1 MNKKHKEYNE
11 SINESN
17 KGHDNTGT
25 KKKNKVSLLNIVGVA
40 MIIFGLGFIAW
51 DLGSTYF
58 ERKAIDNE
66 MQEFFNAAQLGEEQ
80 TMPGEVKDN
89 ELWGM
94 IEIEKLDLKFPV
106 IQSDNWDYLNRYVVA
121 WEQSVTPPGEGNFS
135 IAGHN
140 GRCASCVFRN
150 FEKLEKKD
158 TIKLTDKENTHTYE
172 IYDIFEVFHTDTSV
186 LNDTPGETTVT
197 LVTCTE
203 QTHYDEYRTIV
214 KGRLVDSKPNQ

>member
-1 MNKKHKEYNE
+1 MTKKHNDIEN
-11 SINESN
+11 SGNFSN
-17 KGHDNTGT
+17 KEDKKKT
-25 KKKNKVSLLNIVGVA
+25 KKTSFLTILGII
-40 MIIFGLGFIAW
+40 MIISGLSFIAW

-58 ERKAIDNE
+58 ERKAIDTE

-80 TMPGEVKDN
+80 AMPGEVKDD

-94 IEIEKLDLKFPV
+94 IEIEKLDLKFPI
-106 IQSDNWDYLNRYVVA
+106 IQSDNWDYLSRYVVA
-121 WEQSVTPPGEGNFS
+121 WEQSVSPPDEGNFS

-150 FEKLEKKD
+150 FEKLEIKD
-158 TIKLTDKENTHTYE
+158 TIKLTDKNNTHTYE

-186 LNDTPGETTVT
+186 LNETPGETTVT

-214 KGRLVDSKPNQ
+214 KGKLINSEVNQ